1 MGSGLV
7 CLQLQVPVPAPQKQS
22 KANEEEEEEERQT
35 DGQIGRKEM
44 KKKMPKQKKTFP
56 KHDHIHL

>member
-22 KANEEEEEEERQT
+22 KVNEEEEEEERQT

-44 KKKMPKQKKTFP
+44 KKNAKT
-56 KHDHIHL
+56 KENISQA